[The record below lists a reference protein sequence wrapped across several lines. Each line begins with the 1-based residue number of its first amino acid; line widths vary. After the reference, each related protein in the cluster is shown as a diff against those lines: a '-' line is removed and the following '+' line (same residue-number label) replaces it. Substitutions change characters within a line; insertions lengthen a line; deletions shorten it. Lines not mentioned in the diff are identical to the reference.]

1 MGMLGKPTSPYRC
14 ISEPRTRPH
23 PNLKT
28 NPSPRTAGA
37 LPAEAPRAL
46 MAAPRRDFELE
57 SSRIESRVGIG
68 VLLAP
73 ITEAARLLSHLLAV
87 ITEAARLLSH
97 QGGGSISGGR
107 LAGVLELPP
116 PLLLL
121 ARVFVV
127 ESPSGR
133 FDSYSGHVLLQLSR
147 EVVGHGG
154 VDASSLEQRPSV
166 APTAHLWVA
175 CEVHLDE
182 VGPPVAGDRKGTS
195 E

>member
-14 ISEPRTRPH
+14 ISEPRTQPH
-23 PNLKT
+23 PNLKP
-28 NPSPRTAGA
+28 NPSPWTAGA

-73 ITEAARLLSHLLAV
+73 ITEAARFLSHLLAV

-97 QGGGSISGGR
+97 QGGGRLPGGR
-107 LAGVLELPP
+107 LTGVLELPP

-133 FDSYSGHVLLQLSR
+133 FGSYSGHVLLQLSR

-154 VDASSLEQRPSV
+154 VDAPGLEQRPPV
-166 APTAHLWVA
+166 APTAHM
-175 CEVHLDE
+175 
-182 VGPPVAGDRKGTS
+182 
-195 E
+195 